1 MIIRWIYVVFYF
13 QRVHN
18 ESLQHS
24 AEGFFYAS
32 NRCGAIEGTTEC
44 TKYAEKGS
52 FWAWSGVMQRE
63 NKNRSKSSHVAGF
76 RELIY
81 EFLANK
87 VKEHSSS
94 GFFNS
99 AEPEMLELAEGLH

>member
-1 MIIRWIYVVFYF
+1 
-13 QRVHN
+13 
-18 ESLQHS
+18 
-24 AEGFFYAS
+24 
-32 NRCGAIEGTTEC
+32 
-44 TKYAEKGS
+44 
-52 FWAWSGVMQRE
+52 MQRE
-63 NKNRSKSSHVAGF
+63 NKNRSKSSHVAGL